1 MKAQNGNRGR
11 KKKYGF
17 IGVRPVGN
25 IEARL
30 EKIVDEAEK
39 RGERKTVSGLINEC
53 VHAHL
58 PKLESKYGIAA

>member
-1 MKAQNGNRGR
+1 MKAKKENKDRR
-11 KKKYGF
+11 KKYGF

-30 EKIVDEAEK
+30 EKIIDEAEK